1 MKNEETFST
10 PASKKNMA
18 AVVIQS
24 KERKE
29 VARAAQNLFFLSPS
43 RLFVVGC
50 LFLCEVWNKLIIEQG
65 LEICVI

>member
-1 MKNEETFST
+1 
-10 PASKKNMA
+10 MA